1 MPTPNLLS
9 GGGAC
14 CENPLVTYMVIP
26 SISEFMP
33 MVVTSELTRS
43 SATNAPFTAPT
54 PSPIASA
61 SATKAR
67 VSGAPASELGNAE
80 TLTAEND
87 MMPATDRSS
96 PRCWITR
103 CWPIEA
109 TARTAKNGNI
119 NWRALTETVLGATRP
134 PTRMRTAVAIAT
146 TSNRDSGFFRPL
158 YSRLVHARSRRR
170 RSDC

>member
-1 MPTPNLLS
+1 
-9 GGGAC
+9 
-14 CENPLVTYMVIP
+14 MVIP

-43 SATNAPFTAPT
+43 SATRAPLTAPT

-67 VSGAPASELGNAE
+67 VSGTPASELGSAE
-80 TLTAEND
+80 TMTAAND

-103 CWPIEA
+103 CWPIDA
-109 TARTAKNGNI
+109 TARIAKNGSI
-119 NWRALTETVLGATRP
+119 DCSALTETVLGAAIP
-134 PTRMRTAVAIAT
+134 PPASSTTAAIET
-146 TSNRDSGFFRPL
+146 ISSRCSGFFRPL
-158 YSRLVHARSRRR
+158 YSRLVQARSGRR